1 MYDPR
6 PMPILCAFVPSFALA
21 VACGNAAYDRGEPA
35 LVVDRLERGRIV
47 DRSATAAAL
56 GAQIGMTLL
65 QAQAC
70 AHDAR
75 VFVDEP
81 VRRLQLWNDALD
93 ALDAASPLIEDA
105 APGTAFLE
113 MHGIE
118 GDPVRWFAA
127 VREALAA
134 FGWPVRL
141 GLAHNRFVALAAA
154 RIADGTALDAETA
167 PAFLAPLALDL
178 LDASDGMREHLR
190 LLGVTTLGEL
200 AALPHGPFVR
210 RFGTD
215 GARCHARARGIDDAP
230 LVPRTRAMR
239 VERSLFGDGE
249 ASSEEQ
255 VLFALRTLVG
265 CVVDDLVLAGKR
277 CGRLVLSLE
286 CEDGDTHELVARSAQ
301 PTAQPTTL
309 FELLRARLEG
319 IVLRSAVVGLR
330 LVAHD
335 FEDGGVPLALFS
347 GNDPDPEA
355 LGLVVAR
362 LEAALGEGSARRP
375 RIVEHARMERRTVY
389 EPFAIAALAAPT
401 WASALAEQVSALP
414 EILPLQYRARVPRE
428 VDVTIVDGAP
438 RFLGSPPQGIVDHA
452 GPFRINEGWW
462 HACVPAANARRI
474 ARDEYD
480 VLLADGA
487 LYRIACAERMWYVC
501 GAYD

>member
-1 MYDPR
+1 
-6 PMPILCAFVPSFALA
+6 MPVICVFVPSFALV
-21 VACGNAAYDRGEPA
+21 VASGEAAPERGAPA
-35 LVVDRLERGRIV
+35 LVVDKLERGRIV
-47 DRSATAAAL
+47 DRSAAAAAL

-65 QAQAC
+65 QAQAV

-75 VFVDEP
+75 VFVDDP
-81 VRRLQLWNDALD
+81 SRRLRLWNEALD
-93 ALDAASPLIEDA
+93 ALDAATPLIEDA

-118 GDPVRWFAA
+118 GDPARWFAV
-127 VREALAA
+127 VREALAS

-141 GLAHNRFVALAAA
+141 GLAHNRFVARAAA
-154 RIADGTALDAETA
+154 ETADETALDAATA
-167 PAFLAPLALDL
+167 QAFLAPLALDL
-178 LDASDGMREHLR
+178 VAPPDGMREQLR

-210 RFGTD
+210 RFGID
-215 GARCHARARGIDDAP
+215 GARRHALARGIDDEP

-239 VERSLFGDGE
+239 LERTLFGAGD
-249 ASSEEQ
+249 ATSEEQ

-265 CVVDDLVLAGKR
+265 HVVDDLVLAGKR
-277 CGRLVLSLE
+277 CGRLVLGLE

-319 IVLRSAVVGLR
+319 VVLRSSVVGIR

-362 LEAALGEGSARRP
+362 LEAALGEGAARRP
-375 RIVEHARMERRTVY
+375 RIVEHARIEGRTAY
-389 EPFAIAALAAPT
+389 DPFAIAVLAAPT
-401 WASALAEQVSALP
+401 WASAFTAQRSALP
-414 EILPLQYRARVPRE
+414 DVLPLQYRARVPYE
-428 VDVTIVDGAP
+428 VDVALDDGAP
-438 RFLGSPPQGIVDHA
+438 RFVGTPPQAVVDLA
-452 GPFRINEGWW
+452 GPFRVNEGWW

-480 VLLADGA
+480 VLLEDGA
-487 LYRIACAERMWYVC
+487 LYRIACADRTWYVC